1 MLRRNGLAAIGATG
15 VALLLGV
22 GGVSA
27 ATRSSDERA
36 LTPVAHKTNA
46 ATERKID
53 ALISKM
59 TLQEKLNQLTLLSDG
74 QITTPRRAKP
84 VGGGVQPD
92 RSGRRSTSYQHIAVE
107 QSRLHIPILF
117 AYDTIHGYR
126 TIFPI
131 PLGDRLSSFDPS
143 VAQTDHRSAPSSRP
157 RSASSRSTARWS
169 TSRTSR
175 AGAAS
180 PRPRARTRT

>member
-27 ATRSSDERA
+27 ATRSSDERT

-59 TLQEKLNQLTLLSDG
+59 TLEEKLDQLTLLSDG
-74 QITTPRRAKP
+74 QITDAEAAKP
-84 VGGGVQPD
+84 VGAVFSLTDPVKINHF
-92 RSGRRSTSYQHIAVE
+92 QHIAVD
-107 QSRLHIPILF
+107 SRGCTSRSCSPSTRST
-117 AYDTIHGYR
+117 ATGR
-126 TIFPI
+126 
-131 PLGDRLSSFDPS
+131 SSRSRSATAAASIRASP
-143 VAQTDHRSAPSSRP
+143 QTDHRSAPSSRP

-180 PRPRARTRT
+180 PRRRARTRT